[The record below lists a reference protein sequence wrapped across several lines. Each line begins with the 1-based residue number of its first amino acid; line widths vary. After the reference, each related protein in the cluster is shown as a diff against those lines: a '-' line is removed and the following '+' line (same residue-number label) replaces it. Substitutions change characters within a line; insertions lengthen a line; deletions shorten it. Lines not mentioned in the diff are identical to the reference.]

1 MTNMHTPQ
9 PMLPNIRWAPYLS
22 CTDSLV
28 KPCQIW
34 CAKSSQIRPS
44 SIREHLR
51 KKVYFRACQ
60 IREGW
65 RSPCLIGKLPEW
77 GVRGVESYAP
87 KYILFRRCSLTA
99 SSKGVKR
106 TNSITNSCAT
116 HQKSAVNIH
125 KSWHFDKKRKAKTCF
140 SPRDW
145 ITAESAKAIA
155 GEAKNSPIMTSK
167 STRKNT
173 WKSESIFLFLLL
185 RTVFFSPFP
194 LRSVQRPR
202 CWRRGSPTPFSC
214 RSSSPCR
221 RRPSLMDLF
230 QPEYTT
236 GKSCLIFSW
245 IKV

>member
-1 MTNMHTPQ
+1 MTNMQTPQ

-106 TNSITNSCAT
+106 TNSITNSCTT
-116 HQKSAVNIH
+116 HRKSAVNIH
-125 KSWHFDKKRKAKTCF
+125 KS
-140 SPRDW
+140 
-145 ITAESAKAIA
+145 
-155 GEAKNSPIMTSK
+155 
-167 STRKNT
+167 
-173 WKSESIFLFLLL
+173 
-185 RTVFFSPFP
+185 
-194 LRSVQRPR
+194 
-202 CWRRGSPTPFSC
+202 
-214 RSSSPCR
+214 
-221 RRPSLMDLF
+221 
-230 QPEYTT
+230 
-236 GKSCLIFSW
+236 
-245 IKV
+245 